1 MLAIDIKNIFD
12 ENLTEI
18 LSKPNSERLS
28 HFEYLINKNK
38 KFYSIIQKD
47 IGL

>member
-38 KFYSIIQKD
+38 KFLFDNSE
-47 IGL
+47 